1 MEGQKAQQWIRKNSL
16 TGLTSEL
23 VLVLLDIS
31 QAGPIMCEHS
41 PIYLQVPTENIQK
54 TLSTTSGKNELDE
67 K

>member
-1 MEGQKAQQWIRKNSL
+1 
-16 TGLTSEL
+16 
-23 VLVLLDIS
+23 
-31 QAGPIMCEHS
+31 MCEHS